1 MTQFFKDL
9 RDIRMMFRSFSS
21 VDRKVKIIQKRW
33 KAKSEVNK
41 ARNTLLRAY
50 WNKEVMKI
58 YNIIDEKE
66 IKSRIDKSIM
76 SKLQLIDPELRNLI
90 LKDFY
95 FSCIKMYDHVFK

>member
-1 MTQFFKDL
+1 
-9 RDIRMMFRSFSS
+9 
-21 VDRKVKIIQKRW
+21 
-33 KAKSEVNK
+33 
-41 ARNTLLRAY
+41 
-50 WNKEVMKI
+50 MKI